1 LRWVALGWLLLWAP
15 AYAWGYDLANF
26 LAFCDVAVVLTCIGL
41 WTGSALLLSSQA
53 VSSIVVDLAW
63 VLDLVWRLA
72 TGEHLI
78 GGTEY
83 MWDDR
88 FALPLRLLSLFHLAW
103 PPLLLLALRRTGYDG
118 RGLLLQAGIATVLLV
133 LARLLSTPEENLNF
147 AWRDP
152 FLKRPL
158 GPAPV
163 HMALILGGLVG
174 LVYWPTHL
182 ALRRLLPPAKTP

>member
-1 LRWVALGWLLLWAP
+1 LAWFLVWAP

-26 LAFCDVAVVLTCIGL
+26 LAFCDVAVVLTCLGL

-53 VSSIVVDLAW
+53 VSSLVVDLAW
-63 VLDLVWRLA
+63 VVDIVWRVL
-72 TGEHLI
+72 TGRHLV

-83 MWDDR
+83 MWDAR
-88 FALPLRLLSLFHLAW
+88 FPLWLRLLSLFHVVW
-103 PPLLLLALRRTGYDG
+103 PPLLLVALRRTGYDG
-118 RGLLLQAGIATVLLV
+118 RGFALQAGIAAVLL
-133 LARLLSTPEENLNF
+133 LAARLVSVPEENLNF

-152 FLKRPL
+152 FLKRAL

-163 HMALILGGLVG
+163 HLVAILAGLVG

-182 ALRRLLPPAKTP
+182 ALRRLLPPAPPA